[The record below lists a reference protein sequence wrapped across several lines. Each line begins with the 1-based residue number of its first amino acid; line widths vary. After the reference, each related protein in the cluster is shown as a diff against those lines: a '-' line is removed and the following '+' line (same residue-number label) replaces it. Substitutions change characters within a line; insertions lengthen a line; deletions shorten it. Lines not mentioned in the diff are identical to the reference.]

1 MQRTITHQLN
11 QSIRHELP
19 NPSTSSLLLPRKM
32 EPKDGYPPSFDYGES
47 ERRGREWHDDC
58 ATDEVLRILRG
69 VINPP
74 FGANLST
81 DDIAVRVKVMK
92 ARYLTFKKV
101 TRTNGAYW
109 NMKEKM
115 VEADASTWKVI
126 FQDNTEVIVLSDSV
140 VPDAPIRGIQFH
152 SPADLHEVT
161 SPMSGPSTRVRRKLF
176 DVGGPCFD
184 EESSTIAPARFKQS
198 AKVVL
203 GSPKRSSCASW
214 SPCSIS
220 R

>member
-115 VEADASTWKVI
+115 VEADASTWKNDASAGACYYRDEPEFCFLASLFGLFDI
-126 FQDNTEVIVLSDSV
+126 KDNIPHEVITL
-140 VPDAPIRGIQFH
+140 
-152 SPADLHEVT
+152 
-161 SPMSGPSTRVRRKLF
+161 
-176 DVGGPCFD
+176 
-184 EESSTIAPARFKQS
+184 
-198 AKVVL
+198 
-203 GSPKRSSCASW
+203 
-214 SPCSIS
+214 
-220 R
+220 